1 MRHEQPS
8 GLASL
13 GVPIAIV
20 LGAGSMVISLVA
32 LQYALNAAG
41 AAASPAPAGA
51 APAPATVP
59 SPASAPAADAA
70 ASPAPAAPA
79 VPASPT
85 RAAAAVPASPSPSAG
100 TAPAPLTQ
108 SAVDAMT
115 GREAREALMAVARAR
130 RDGSLDQDT
139 RDRLRREFDMLLE
152 RVKSAGATP

>member
-13 GVPIAIV
+13 GVPIAIF

-79 VPASPT
+79 VPASP
-85 RAAAAVPASPSPSAG
+85 SPSAG

-115 GREAREALMAVARAR
+115 DREAREALAAVARAR
-130 RDGSLDQDT
+130 GDGSLDQAT
-139 RDRLRREFDMLLE
+139 RDRLRREFDMLLQ
-152 RVKSAGATP
+152 RLKSAGATP

>member
-85 RAAAAVPASPSPSAG
+85 PSAG

-115 GREAREALMAVARAR
+115 GREAREALAAVARAR

-139 RDRLRREFDMLLE
+139 RDRLRREFDMLLQ

>member
-1 MRHEQPS
+1 
-8 GLASL
+8 
-13 GVPIAIV
+13 
-20 LGAGSMVISLVA
+20 MVISLVA

-59 SPASAPAADAA
+59 SPASAPATDAA

-85 RAAAAVPASPSPSAG
+85 ASAG

-139 RDRLRREFDMLLE
+139 RDRLRREFDMLLQ

>member
-1 MRHEQPS
+1 
-8 GLASL
+8 
-13 GVPIAIV
+13 
-20 LGAGSMVISLVA
+20 MVISLVA

-79 VPASPT
+79 VPASP
-85 RAAAAVPASPSPSAG
+85 SPSAG

-115 GREAREALMAVARAR
+115 DREAREALAAVARAR
-130 RDGSLDQDT
+130 GDGSLDQAT
-139 RDRLRREFDMLLE
+139 RDRLRREFDMLLQ
-152 RVKSAGATP
+152 RLKSAGATP